1 MAETNES
8 TNQVRWLIAGPL
20 SSAPSGK
27 TYTVN
32 RGSFM
37 EWLEARRFTCETG
50 AISSLGERETTAA
63 TIEVEKVSSFTLKS
77 MTASVPVLSKLLEI
91 AGAVKDENDALAVVE
106 GLVGAG
112 PLTSRIAEVAGI
124 EAPGAPAGVGGE
136 VDPVASVFEAAE
148 MPKPQSM
155 ASSAIDAFVRTA
167 RTSSGTTRRSKS
179 ARKVRDAI
187 EEAVYAAAR
196 EALSAPEVQRLE
208 STVRGLKFVTDHCP
222 EKAGLIVEIV
232 DVPLDQIV
240 QTIRDRE
247 RGDLIDEPDAVFVP
261 HGLSDL
267 EQLKAFAELGEELL
281 CPVIVEVAP
290 SLFGKDDM
298 ASMASALDD
307 VEPGKAEPDWLALR
321 QEESSRWLCCVA
333 NPVVLFDEGSG
344 VAKREVTGSAVWAL
358 AAAISK
364 SYSEV
369 ASFARIIGRPGSIN
383 APGAK
388 TLDSGRYEGTAA
400 PTEIF
405 IPIRGQATMAKHGIT
420 AVGSSRNSNAVVF
433 AETPMNRASN
443 DAVPLPAQMLTG
455 RIVRF
460 AQWVRDQLPKD
471 SDADT
476 ARSVFK
482 EAAKVFLFPGMTE
495 FGEIDANIIEEDG
508 VRELRVYAN
517 VAPALAGIPFEI
529 GFPLPLE

>member
-1 MAETNES
+1 MAETTES
-8 TNQVRWLIAGPL
+8 TTQVRWLVAGPV
-20 SSAPSGK
+20 SSPPTGK
-27 TYTVN
+27 TFTVN
-32 RGSFM
+32 RSSFM
-37 EWLEARRFTCETG
+37 EWLEEQKFSCEVG
-50 AISSLGERETTAA
+50 AIGSLGERDTDAA
-63 TIEVEKVSSFTLKS
+63 TIEIEKLSSLTLKS
-77 MTASVPVLSKLLEI
+77 MTSAVPVLTKLLEV
-91 AGAVKDENDALAVVE
+91 AGAVKDEKEAIAKVE
-106 GLVGAG
+106 GLVGVG
-112 PLTSRIAEVAGI
+112 PLTNRIAEIAGI
-124 EAPGAPAGVGGE
+124 EAPGASAGAGGE
-136 VDPVASVFEAAE
+136 ADPASSVFEAAE

-167 RTSSGTTRRSKS
+167 RKSSGTTRRSKS
-179 ARKVRDAI
+179 ARKVRDAV

-208 STVRGLKFVTDHCP
+208 SILRGLKFVTDHCP
-222 EKAGLIVEIV
+222 EKAGLIVEIL
-232 DVPLDQIV
+232 DVPLDQVAQSIS
-240 QTIRDRE
+240 DRE

-261 HGLSDL
+261 HAMSDL

-290 SLFGKDDM
+290 SLFGQADM
-298 ASMASALDD
+298 VSMASHLDD

-358 AAAISK
+358 AATISK

-369 ASFARIIGRPGSIN
+369 ASFARILGRPGSIN

-388 TLDSGRYEGTAA
+388 TLDSGRYEGSAA

-433 AETPMNRASN
+433 AETPMNRASI
-443 DAVPLPAQMLTG
+443 DAIPLPAQMLTG

-460 AQWVRDQLPKD
+460 AQWVRDQLPQGA
-471 SDADT
+471 DADT
-476 ARSVFK
+476 ARSLFK

-495 FGEIDANIIEEDG
+495 FGEVDANIVEEDG
-508 VRELRVYAN
+508 VREFRVYAN
-517 VAPALAGIPFEI
+517 IAPALAGIPFEI